1 MVSIS
6 LDSPELHA
14 DEPSLLD
21 RESALQKSFSVK
33 EKCEHEVTIDALVV
47 EGASHPQAWS
57 MVGLPHNYY
66 PRFKKVI
73 KKVDDLEQDAGFVPF
88 KTNGTAR

>member
-21 RESALQKSFSVK
+21 RESALRKSFSVK
-33 EKCEHEVTIDALVV
+33 EKHKYVVAIDALVV
-47 EGASHPQAWS
+47 EGASCRQAC
-57 MVGLPHNYY
+57 
-66 PRFKKVI
+66 
-73 KKVDDLEQDAGFVPF
+73 
-88 KTNGTAR
+88 